1 MSETFSSIHA
11 YHKDYLF
18 YRRYRRIV
26 IKILL
31 ISNIY
36 SLLNF
41 SLLKKYITSIVFL
54 NVNNTFI

>member
-1 MSETFSSIHA
+1 MSETFSSIQV

-18 YRRYRRIV
+18 YRQYRRIV

-36 SLLNF
+36 IF
-41 SLLKKYITSIVFL
+41 FTKFHFTKKVYNKYCF
-54 NVNNTFI
+54 FKCQ